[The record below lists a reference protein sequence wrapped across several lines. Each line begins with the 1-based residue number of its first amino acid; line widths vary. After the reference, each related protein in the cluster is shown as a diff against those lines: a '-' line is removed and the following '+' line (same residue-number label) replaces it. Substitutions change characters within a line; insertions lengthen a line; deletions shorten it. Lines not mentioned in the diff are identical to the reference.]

1 MMNSSR
7 DEKFQGFANL
17 LWGELI
23 NANGAGY
30 IDVNTDFDDGI
41 DPTDYRG
48 IIARRAYDIVK
59 HAIIELSCQGA
70 LDFRDPDFDK
80 YEYRAGEMVEIIP
93 DMTEYPQDQECS
105 DQH

>member
-1 MMNSSR
+1 MNNR
-7 DEKFQGFANL
+7 DTQFAGFAKL
-17 LWGELI
+17 LWDELI
-23 NANGAGY
+23 NANGGGY